1 VEFNNQVKAMV
12 KQERDKM
19 EQEKEIIKKDMKF
32 KDAVI
37 EQLRAQVKDQEQK
50 IRVIEAQLPEGE
62 KGLKMQLLNY
72 QKNMDQLTI
81 MYQQLGSDKNLL
93 SKDKKVIDLKLQR
106 INEKYNALDSQY
118 KVVRE

>member
-1 VEFNNQVKAMV
+1 MEFNNQVKAMV

>member
-1 VEFNNQVKAMV
+1 MEFNNQVKAMV

-50 IRVIEAQLPEGE
+50 IKVIEAQLPEGE